1 MVAVG
6 TFEHIWLARL
16 VQPLNLER
24 LGYCENVV
32 GAQAKEK
39 SAYTIN
45 GKFGSLQTM
54 ISKML
59 TNFSTKSKSPVDPL
73 KRLPILIWNECLPI
87 FNTKK
92 KKQQSKQDTRNF
104 QTTSGWKF
112 RCTWHNMQFTAH
124 NAQIHFRVG
133 STRRQKQLTCPHRLR
148 FWLLALPLWHSRG
161 SVGGCQETSPLIQ
174 LSLDD
179 PVVQRENLRPVQVK
193 SVSRNFSL
201 NKNNIEN
208 PDAKMLRWGTK
219 CSEGADIDG

>member
-1 MVAVG
+1 MDFKTTLPREGAVFSFQTSLQDKPFGSNHSYLREKELVVFSFFEDHSRVQDAVEMHMVAVG

-92 KKQQSKQDTRNF
+92 KNNNQNKTLAIFKQPPAGN
-104 QTTSGWKF
+104 SGA
-112 RCTWHNMQFTAH
+112 RDITCN
-124 NAQIHFRVG
+124 
-133 STRRQKQLTCPHRLR
+133 SQLTMRRYTSEWEAH
-148 FWLLALPLWHSRG
+148 
-161 SVGGCQETSPLIQ
+161 VGRS
-174 LSLDD
+174 
-179 PVVQRENLRPVQVK
+179 N
-193 SVSRNFSL
+193 
-201 NKNNIEN
+201 
-208 PDAKMLRWGTK
+208 
-219 CSEGADIDG
+219 